1 MYLNKMAAIEKR
13 AVISISSM
21 MGLRMIGLFMV
32 LPIFALYAREL
43 DGATPTLIGLA
54 MGIYGLSQA
63 LLQIPFG
70 ILSDHLGR
78 KPLIII
84 GLLFFISGSLIA
96 GLTHSIHFLIIGRA
110 LQGAGA
116 IGGTLL
122 ALLADLTREEQRTK
136 SMAIAGITIG
146 FSFSISLVIGP
157 LLTTYL
163 SVNCIFFLAALFG
176 IVAIFILYFAVPTP
190 HILRS
195 QRDTEPE
202 LHSLLTLFKSSE
214 LVKLNIGIF
223 ILHALFTASFIIIPI
238 QLAQQYHLSMH
249 QQWLVYLPALLI
261 GFVISF
267 TGMGIAERQQK
278 IKTFFLLS
286 ILLLFISLLFLWNSP
301 THFFG
306 LILDLSLFF
315 TGFTLLEA
323 FLPSLISRAAP
334 IGRKGSVLGIY
345 SCAQFFGIFIG
356 GILGGYLYGSFGF
369 SGVYLCCLIFSLLWF
384 IIALFMPQPKYTI
397 TQVWRVKNQQDDLQ
411 EIAAKLRMIPG
422 ILEVTLIAEEG
433 IVYLK
438 MERTTFRNPDLIR
451 LKTQITG

>member
-1 MYLNKMAAIEKR
+1 MYLEKMTAIEKQ
-13 AVISISSM
+13 AVIGISLI

-32 LPIFALYAREL
+32 LPIFTLYAREL

-70 ILSDHLGR
+70 ILSDHIGR
-78 KPLIII
+78 KPIITI

-96 GLTHSIHFLIIGRA
+96 ALAHSIHLLIIGRA

-116 IGGTLL
+116 VGGTLL

-146 FSFSISLVIGP
+146 LSFSMALILGP
-157 LLTTYL
+157 LLTTYF
-163 SVNCIFFLAALFG
+163 SVNHIFLLAVLFG
-176 IVAIFILYFAVPTP
+176 SAAIFILYLAVPIP
-190 HILRS
+190 RVLRW
-195 QRDTEPE
+195 QRDMEPE
-202 LHSLLTLFKSSE
+202 LSSLITLLKSAN
-214 LVKLNIGIF
+214 LLKLNIGIF
-223 ILHALFTASFIIIPI
+223 ILHAVFTASFIIIPI
-238 QLAQQYHLSMH
+238 QLTQQHHLSIN

-261 GFVISF
+261 AFVISF
-267 TGMGIAERQQK
+267 TGMGIAERWQK
-278 IKTFFLLS
+278 IKVFFLAS
-286 ILLLFISLLFLWNSP
+286 ILLLFVSLLFLWNSP
-301 THFFG
+301 AHLIG
-306 LILDLSLFF
+306 LILDLGLFF

-334 IGRKGSVLGIY
+334 AGRKGSALGIY

-356 GILGGYLYGSFGF
+356 GILGGYLYGKFSF
-369 SGVYLCCLIFSLLWF
+369 SGVYLCCLVFSLFWF
-384 IIALFMPQPKYTI
+384 IIALFMPSPKYI
-397 TQVWRVKNQQDDLQ
+397 LTQVWRIKNQPDNVPKII
-411 EIAAKLRMIPG
+411 EKLRMIPG

-438 MERTTFRNPDLIR
+438 MERAIIQHPDLIR
-451 LKTQITG
+451 LKNQMTG